1 MVSIEQ
7 ASEENPLGLP
17 DFEGQA
23 VAEIGVEISNAAGG
37 LNESLKVEPLAWQH
51 GDSLFVVL
59 RCDITKIRFDPVKGN
74 EDQLRRVH
82 IMRATDAA
90 VATPDIADKLES
102 VINESRTKIQV
113 AKAAAQ
119 QSPGQTSIDQA
130 LADLAS
136 GLVMVEE
143 DEDDEF

>member
-1 MVSIEQ
+1 
-7 ASEENPLGLP
+7 
-17 DFEGQA
+17 
-23 VAEIGVEISNAAGG
+23 
-37 LNESLKVEPLAWQH
+37 
-51 GDSLFVVL
+51 
-59 RCDITKIRFDPVKGN
+59 
-74 EDQLRRVH
+74 
-82 IMRATDAA
+82 MRATDAA